1 MIGGVWQVPR
11 QGPGEQGRIEA
22 MTGSGAATE
31 RRRVPLRRLGFWYG
45 LAACILKP
53 LTWAFMKRDW
63 RGLEHVPREGGVILA
78 ANHISHVDPIALA
91 DFIVYGTGRIAR
103 FLAKS
108 TLFKGRGLVGR
119 VMRGAGQIPVH
130 RHTADASLALK
141 DAVAALQHGECVAI
155 YPEGTVS
162 RDPEKWPMLAKTGV
176 ARLAL
181 LSGVP
186 VVPVAQWGAE
196 QILDSYRT
204 KGLHLLPRR
213 TMQIVAGPPVDLSA
227 YTGKELTADV
237 LRAAT
242 DDIMW
247 AVTRL
252 VEGLRGERPPT
263 TFFDFRAA
271 TQAKAAGLT
280 QERTSA

>member
-1 MIGGVWQVPR
+1 V
-11 QGPGEQGRIEA
+11 
-22 MTGSGAATE
+22 S
-31 RRRVPLRRLGFWYG
+31 LRRLGFWYG

-63 RGLEHVPREGGVILA
+63 RGLDRVPTEGGVILA
-78 ANHISHVDPIALA
+78 ANHISHADPIALA
-91 DFIVYGTGRIAR
+91 DYIVYGTGRIAR

-108 TLFKGRGLVGR
+108 TLFKRRSLVGA

-141 DAVAALQHGECVAI
+141 DAVDALHRGECIAI
-155 YPEGTVS
+155 YPEGTVT
-162 RDPEKWPMLAKTGV
+162 RDPDKWPMLAKTGV

-186 VVPVAQWGAE
+186 VIPIAQWGAE

-213 TMQIVAGPPVDLSA
+213 TMHIVAGPPVDLSA
-227 YTGKELTADV
+227 YQGKELTADV
-237 LRAAT
+237 LRGAT
-242 DDIMW
+242 DEVMKAI
-247 AVTRL
+247 TRL
-252 VEGLRGERPPT
+252 LEDLRGEKAPSEV
-263 TFFDFRAA
+263 FDP
-271 TQAKAAGLT
+271 KAR
-280 QERTSA
+280 QRMSA